1 MLWCCTL
8 RWNIFL
14 VTIKWPSCFFYKNL
28 TFSGFLY
35 KFKHFSVIKK
45 MNPIYMQLILIV
57 YSSCLLMCQ
66 ICIYF
71 YSFNTR
77 KKTAHHMMIHS
88 VNSVSQLSSH
98 VHMMWLYC
106 TCEKYVWNNTAG
118 AGVSRSREVQR
129 DQVPVG
135 ELRVFGVCME
145 LWEVQHLYRALEGYD
160 GASGFARVW
169 SDILYKRAS
178 FKHLDLC
185 AYVWGFLG

>member
-1 MLWCCTL
+1 
-8 RWNIFL
+8 
-14 VTIKWPSCFFYKNL
+14 
-28 TFSGFLY
+28 
-35 KFKHFSVIKK
+35 
-45 MNPIYMQLILIV
+45 
-57 YSSCLLMCQ
+57 MCQ

-145 LWEVQHLYRALEGYD
+145 LWEVQHLYRALEGMMERQSLPVCDLTYYIR
-160 GASGFARVW
+160 GRVLSTWICVRMCEGF
-169 SDILYKRAS
+169 
-178 FKHLDLC
+178 
-185 AYVWGFLG
+185 WGKMGLWWQGHSPYGSKISLFCPLGRITDMNHRNQRPGLSYRQQI